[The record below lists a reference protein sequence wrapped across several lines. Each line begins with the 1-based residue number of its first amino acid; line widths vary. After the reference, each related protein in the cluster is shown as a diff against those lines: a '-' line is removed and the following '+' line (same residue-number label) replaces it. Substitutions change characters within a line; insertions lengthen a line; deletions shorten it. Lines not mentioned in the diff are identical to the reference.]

1 MEGISA
7 DIAFMGVSAS
17 KAFFTL
23 MEPHRLMFLG
33 LGCVMGLVLGII
45 PGIGGLTGTAMLLP
59 FTFGMDPYSAFAL
72 LLGLGAT
79 TATGDPIPAILF
91 GVPGGAA
98 SAATVLDGYPMAK
111 RGEAGRALSAA
122 YMSSLMGGIFG
133 AMLLAVSIPI
143 LRPVMLYL
151 GSPEL
156 LAFSVLGISMVAVLS
171 GNAPLRGITVGCL
184 GIMIAMI
191 GSDPQT
197 GTLRWTFDSLYLW
210 DGLPLTPLLLGLFA
224 LPELCDLLIARVAI
238 AAGFEK
244 TDIYK
249 GQWQGVK
256 DCFRHWWLI
265 LRCSWIGGGIGSIP
279 GISAS
284 VVDWL
289 AYGHALRTEK
299 GASLTFGKGDVR
311 GVIAS
316 ESSNNAKEGGAL
328 VPTVAFG
335 VPGSATMAI
344 LLGAFLI
351 HGLVPGP
358 DMLTKHLDIT
368 YAMVW
373 SVALANVLGAGM
385 CYAFSPQFAKL
396 ATLRYTLV
404 LPAVLGIIYI
414 GAFEATRQWGDLFTL
429 LFFGLI
435 GWLMKQFKWPRPPLV
450 LGVVL
455 GDSIERYLFISVER
469 YGVDWF
475 ARPVVAILFAL
486 AIIGLVRPF
495 LQDIRSHGGLQKMLT
510 NFRAPTFRPQHLFTL
525 FMLAVIGAAVANAL
539 QWNFG
544 AKIVPLTVGLIGL
557 SMAALSL
564 FNDLCR
570 KPDTPAPD
578 GLAPHAVLGV
588 EEKIHMDLTSDT
600 GHLPVR
606 TVVARAARFF
616 GYLLGFMATMAVIGL
631 IPTVT
636 LFVIVFMRLEGRER
650 WSLVIPYTVV
660 LVLGIYLAFDLF
672 MAVPWPAS
680 LLGQLIPALKI
691 IPSV

>member
-1 MEGISA
+1 MDSVTAEVAYMATSA
-7 DIAFMGVSAS
+7 GQAFLL
-17 KAFFTL
+17 L
-23 MEPHRLMFLG
+23 MEPHRLMFLA
-33 LGCVMGLVLGII
+33 LGCLMGLVLGIV

-59 FTFGMDPYSAFAL
+59 FTFTMDPYSAFAL

-98 SAATVLDGYPMAK
+98 SAATVLDGFPIAK

-133 AMLLAVSIPI
+133 ALLLAISIPI

-171 GNAPLRGITVGCL
+171 GSAPLRGITAGCL
-184 GIMIAMI
+184 GVMIAMI

-210 DGLPLTPLLLGLFA
+210 DGLPLTPLLLGVFA
-224 LPELCDLLIARVAI
+224 LPELCDLLVARVAI
-238 AAGFEK
+238 EANSGTAN
-244 TDIYK
+244 IYK

-256 DCFRHWWLI
+256 DCFTHWWLI

-289 AYGHALRTEK
+289 AYGHALKTEK
-299 GASLTFGKGDVR
+299 GASKTFGKGDVR

-351 HGLVPGP
+351 QGLIPGP
-358 DMLTKHLDIT
+358 DMLTKKLDVT
-368 YAMVW
+368 YSMVW
-373 SVALANVLGAGM
+373 SVALANILGAGL

-396 ATLRYTLV
+396 ATLRYTLI
-404 LPAVLGIIYI
+404 LPAVLGVVYI
-414 GAFEATRQWGDLFTL
+414 GAFEASRNWGDLYTL
-429 LFFGLI
+429 LFFGVL
-435 GWLMKQFKWPRPPLV
+435 GWVMKQFKWPRPPLI

-455 GDSIERYLFISVER
+455 GDAIERYLFISIER
-469 YGVDWF
+469 YGVSWF
-475 ARPVVAILFAL
+475 ARPIVAILFAM
-486 AIIGLVRPF
+486 AIIGLTRP
-495 LQDIRSHGGLQKMLT
+495 LISDIRRQGGVRAMFS
-510 NFRAPTFRPQHLFTL
+510 NFQAPVFHPAQLFTM
-525 FMLAVIGAAVANAL
+525 F
-539 QWNFG
+539 
-544 AKIVPLTVGLIGL
+544 
-557 SMAALSL
+557 
-564 FNDLCR
+564 
-570 KPDTPAPD
+570 
-578 GLAPHAVLGV
+578 
-588 EEKIHMDLTSDT
+588 
-600 GHLPVR
+600 
-606 TVVARAARFF
+606 
-616 GYLLGFMATMAVIGL
+616 
-631 IPTVT
+631 
-636 LFVIVFMRLEGRER
+636 
-650 WSLVIPYTVV
+650 
-660 LVLGIYLAFDLF
+660 
-672 MAVPWPAS
+672 
-680 LLGQLIPALKI
+680 
-691 IPSV
+691 